1 VTKQFIQLTKPRLKP
16 RRFKVIFT
24 RCFFVSILLVSKVFA
39 SDVNGIRFWQDPEKT
54 RIVFDLSES
63 AQYKIFTLSK
73 PSRLVVDLNNSIL
86 KTTLS
91 EIELP
96 QSLVSEIRNSQS
108 KNNLRIV
115 IDLKKSVTTKDFT
128 LKPFQKYG
136 YRLVIDLKPTTS
148 SHKQSKKRIIKTA
161 KNAIK
166 ERNRNIVIAID
177 AGHGGEDPGAPGG
190 EKGVTLAVAKQ
201 LYKMINKEKGMK
213 AVLTRK
219 GDYFV
224 GLRKRTEIAR
234 KNKADLFISLHA
246 DGFPD
251 KRVRGA
257 SVWVLS
263 PKGANSEMGR
273 WLEQKEQASDLAG
286 GVDISHQDPLV
297 AQVLLDLSMNY
308 SVGESFK
315 AGELVRKQLSKSM
328 SKMHGKNIKKAAF
341 VVLKMP
347 DIPAM
352 MVEMGFISNKTE
364 NRQLKSTKHQKRIAG
379 SVFAGVKRYFR
390 ANPPE
395 GSLYASLIKEG
406 FKQSSTTNKKVV
418 RTKSITKKINKKKSH
433 KVRSG
438 DTLSQIA
445 LVYGVSTSRLK
456 KYNHLKND
464 RLRIGQMI
472 KIPSA

>member
-1 VTKQFIQLTKPRLKP
+1 MIKQLKSNLK
-16 RRFKVIFT
+16 RSL
-24 RCFFVSILLVSKVFA
+24 SILLCLGSMVFTNNVFA

-54 RIVFDLSES
+54 RIVFDLSDDVK
-63 AQYKIFTLSK
+63 YKIFTLPN
-73 PSRLVVDLNNSIL
+73 PSRLVIDIKQSVLKADLSKID
-86 KTTLS
+86 
-91 EIELP
+91 LP
-96 QSLVSEIRNSQS
+96 KSLVSRIRNSNKS
-108 KNNLRIV
+108 GTLRV
-115 IDLKKSVTTKDFT
+115 VLDLKKSVTTKDFT

-136 YRLVIDLKPTTS
+136 HRLVVDLKP
-148 SHKQSKKRIIKTA
+148 KGSKKKVVKTVENTV
-161 KNAIK
+161 KN
-166 ERNRNIVIAID
+166 RNRDIVVVID

-190 EKGVTLAVAKQ
+190 EKGVCLAVAKK
-201 LYKMINKEKGMK
+201 LANLINKETGMK

-219 GDYFV
+219 GDYYV

-246 DGFPD
+246 DGFSD
-251 KRVRGA
+251 KRVRGT

-273 WLEQKEQASDLAG
+273 WLEQKEKASDLAG

-315 AGELVRKQLSKSM
+315 AGELVRKQLASSM
-328 SKMHGKNIKKAAF
+328 SKMHGKKIKKAAF
-341 VVLKMP
+341 VVLRMP

-364 NRQLKSTKHQKRIAG
+364 NKQLKSSRHQNKIAK
-379 SVFAGVKRYFR
+379 SVLTGVKNYFR

-395 GSLYASLIKEG
+395 GTAYRAIVSAKA
-406 FKQSSTTNKKVV
+406 TA
-418 RTKSITKKINKKKSH
+418 KSH
-433 KVRSG
+433 KVISG

-445 LVYGVSTSRLK
+445 QNHGLSTSRLRSH
-456 KYNHLKND
+456 NQLKND
-464 RLRIGQMI
+464 SLRIGQI
-472 KIPSA
+472 IRIPGV